1 MHILGGL
8 FNKENELC
16 AIFETILGHIDM
28 NQRKTVNFSDTRL
41 KSLLELKNNHAERL
55 TVPFDIRLKIK
66 DLV

>member
-1 MHILGGL
+1 
-8 FNKENELC
+8 
-16 AIFETILGHIDM
+16 M

-41 KSLLELKNNHAERL
+41 KSLLELKNNHSEKF